1 MNKGENSKGNQ
12 PEIQEK
18 ARWQRDGR
26 KSLGI
31 VAAQR
36 NRKTRFAS
44 SQFSGQHR
52 ISLQFSGVHRQRRTH
67 PGNASS
73 SRSYLTCTKVYRQLG
88 KKQPDSS
95 PRSIRYIHPIRASSP
110 SFSLPR
116 CRRGRRASSWVNR
129 ERERRAI
136 KQPRRRASSIHN
148 RAVGKSCVLMPEMSR
163 QRDIPRSL

>member
-1 MNKGENSKGNQ
+1 MNKGENSRGNQ

-18 ARWQRDGR
+18 TRWQRDGR
-26 KSLGI
+26 KSLRI

-52 ISLQFSGVHRQRRTH
+52 ISLQFSGVHRRRRTH

-73 SRSYLTCTKVYRQLG
+73 SRSYLTCTKVYRQLD

-95 PRSIRYIHPIRASSP
+95 PRSTRYISTLHAQPSP
-110 SFSLPR
+110 SFSSP
-116 CRRGRRASSWVNR
+116 RRASSWVNR
-129 ERERRAI
+129 EREGRAI

-163 QRDIPRSL
+163 QRDIPRFF